1 METIQVSEADGGK
14 DLMRVQDK
22 EYSSTSSDSVV
33 ADPNAPSREVS
44 SARQRMS
51 DLFTI
56 FCSGFALISDGYQN
70 NLM

>member
-1 METIQVSEADGGK
+1 METIQSAATSGDK
-14 DLMRVQDK
+14 DLTHIQDK
-22 EYSSTSSDSVV
+22 EYSSTSSDVAM
-33 ADPNAPSREVS
+33 ADPDAPSREVS